1 MSARSLDAAKV
12 VIGEACRASAV
23 LHTLLYMFEN
33 VCNKKEKALLMLAS
47 ASENRFVRVR
57 EFLSRVM
64 VPTLSTCPMADS
76 T

>member
-23 LHTLLYMFEN
+23 LHTLLHMFEN

-47 ASENRFVRVR
+47 ASENRFVSQGI
-57 EFLSRVM
+57 LIQGCGAHSLH
-64 VPTLSTCPMADS
+64 VPHG
-76 T
+76 